1 MLIKIFM
8 FLQGGVL
15 MKGCAKMKIGDIE
28 KDIKMGEVIFV
39 PPLTEWVLCNDS
51 QEETVMYY
59 WCGQF

>member
-1 MLIKIFM
+1 
-8 FLQGGVL
+8 